1 MLVPAAVVSS
11 SGRERDGLSTPEK
24 VADAAHLLPPTAET
38 VLLGANHAA
47 FGDYGPQPGDDTATA
62 SDEET
67 RDRVT
72 EAVAGF
78 LSSAR

>member
-1 MLVPAAVVSS
+1 M
-11 SGRERDGLSTPEK
+11 
-24 VADAAHLLPPTAET
+24 LLP
-38 VLLGANHAA
+38 GANHAA
-47 FGDYGPQPGDDTATA
+47 FGDYGPQPGDDPATA

-78 LSSAR
+78 LSSAQ